1 MLVSAASQKLDL
13 RVRRRSERRVPAFC
27 ACAAAARLPE
37 ILHDFLGTAS
47 GPAIG
52 GPLSAASGFST
63 SEAPPPRD
71 FALAVAS
78 AEPRRKERRGSPFLA
93 RPSAIVT
100 ASPLTGDIG
109 SDAVG
114 RKCFGRNLFVRAC
127 IELSHIKWLGW
138 HRKGAIGSLRF
149 ELRICDHGDRRRS
162 SSAEVQKA
170 KAARGTQW
178 LDTHQCRRRAAPLG
192 SVR

>member
-1 MLVSAASQKLDL
+1 MRRRRSPTGDPSRLLGNCVWSGDRRAAVRSFRFFNKRGAASQ
-13 RVRRRSERRVPAFC
+13 
-27 ACAAAARLPE
+27 RL
-37 ILHDFLGTAS
+37 
-47 GPAIG
+47 
-52 GPLSAASGFST
+52 
-63 SEAPPPRD
+63 
-71 FALAVAS
+71 ALAVAS

-149 ELRICDHGDRRRS
+149 ESRICDHGDRRRS

-170 KAARGTQW
+170 KAARG
-178 LDTHQCRRRAAPLG
+178 LNGLIRINVGGVRRR
-192 SVR
+192 

>member
-1 MLVSAASQKLDL
+1 MNRPELFMLVSAASQKLDL

-71 FALAVAS
+71 SRSPSRARSRAERNDAAAHFWRVHQPLSQQAL
-78 AEPRRKERRGSPFLA
+78 
-93 RPSAIVT
+93 
-100 ASPLTGDIG
+100 
-109 SDAVG
+109 
-114 RKCFGRNLFVRAC
+114 
-127 IELSHIKWLGW
+127 
-138 HRKGAIGSLRF
+138 
-149 ELRICDHGDRRRS
+149 
-162 SSAEVQKA
+162 
-170 KAARGTQW
+170 
-178 LDTHQCRRRAAPLG
+178 
-192 SVR
+192 